1 MNKAS
6 TEDVISGLIAL
17 FVVYV
22 APWFVVFLIVESLI
36 Q

>member
-22 APWFVVFLIVESLI
+22 APWLMLFFILESLI
-36 Q
+36 